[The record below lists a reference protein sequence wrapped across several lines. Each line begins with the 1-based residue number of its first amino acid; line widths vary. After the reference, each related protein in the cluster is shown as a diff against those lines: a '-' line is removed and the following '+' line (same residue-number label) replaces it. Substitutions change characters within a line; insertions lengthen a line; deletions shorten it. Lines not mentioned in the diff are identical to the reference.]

1 MSATGVNS
9 SFNRCQNI
17 AGMARSYDEI
27 GYAYK
32 TEAVASRARPTANTF
47 SRLSWTACNVS

>member
-32 TEAVASRARPTANTF
+32 TSRARPTADTF